1 MKQVPNQWWHDSALA
16 TSLSRKHIDLPA
28 NIPEFV
34 FSHFFV
40 ASGDLHGKSQ
50 GSASKK
56 KLEHIQKDSERFR
69 KLIRW
74 KAKLRRRQRKAMSP
88 MPFLRSPS
96 ATFTVSVSMN
106 LFVNLWW
113 TGRALAKE
121 RFEASAN
128 QTKVFARV
136 FKAQGPKI
144 LMKKL
149 KKKVACKRILE
160 KRMISLIDL
169 CALFTWSS
177 RAWAAEIES
186 HVAGH

>member
-1 MKQVPNQWWHDSALA
+1 M
-16 TSLSRKHIDLPA
+16 
-28 NIPEFV
+28 
-34 FSHFFV
+34 

-50 GSASKK
+50 GLASKK

-128 QTKVFARV
+128 QTKYLQGFSKHKVRKYWWKSWKRRWLA
-136 FKAQGPKI
+136 KAFWKKEWFPWLICVLCSLGVQG
-144 LMKKL
+144 LERLKL
-149 KKKVACKRILE
+149 KVMLQATKKPESQTSSKTGEMLGCRGSSIWK
-160 KRMISLIDL
+160 MQW
-169 CALFTWSS
+169 LFVRFKW
-177 RAWAAEIES
+177 
-186 HVAGH
+186 

>member
-1 MKQVPNQWWHDSALA
+1 M
-16 TSLSRKHIDLPA
+16 
-28 NIPEFV
+28 
-34 FSHFFV
+34 

-50 GSASKK
+50 GLASKK

-149 KKKVACKRILE
+149 KKKVACKSILE
-160 KRMISLIDL
+160 KRMISLICVL
-169 CALFTWSS
+169 CSLGVQGLERLKLKVMLQATKKPESQTSSKTGEMLGCRGSSIWKMQWLFVRFKW
-177 RAWAAEIES
+177 
-186 HVAGH
+186 